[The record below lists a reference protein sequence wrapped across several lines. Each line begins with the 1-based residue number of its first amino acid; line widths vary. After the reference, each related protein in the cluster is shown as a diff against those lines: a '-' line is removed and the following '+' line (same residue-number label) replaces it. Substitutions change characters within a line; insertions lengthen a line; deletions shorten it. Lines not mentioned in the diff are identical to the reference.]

1 MSEAMQSAGAI
12 QAHESG
18 ADGAHP
24 HHPGAGIYVIVAA
37 FLCVLTAM
45 EITVFYVPAL
55 KTVIVPVLL
64 VLAAAKF
71 ALIAMFFMH
80 LKYDSW
86 MLSSFFLFPLLMA
99 FILLSALLMLF
110 AYLSH
115 HMG

>member
-1 MSEAMQSAGAI
+1 MSEATQTATIDTHVPG
-12 QAHESG
+12 ET
-18 ADGAHP
+18 
-24 HHPGAGIYVIVAA
+24 HHPGVGIYLIVAI

-55 KTVIVPVLL
+55 KTVIVPLL
-64 VLAAAKF
+64 LILAAAKF

-86 MLSSFFLFPLLMA
+86 ALSGIFAFALIIATLLLVS
-99 FILLSALLMLF
+99 LLLLF

-115 HMG
+115 HMT

>member
-1 MSEAMQSAGAI
+1 MSEATQTMAPHA
-12 QAHESG
+12 QAE
-18 ADGAHP
+18 AA
-24 HHPGAGIYVIVAA
+24 HHPGVGIYLIVAV
-37 FLCVLTAM
+37 FLVVLTGM

-64 VLAAAKF
+64 ILAAAKF

-86 MLSSFFLFPLLMA
+86 TLSGIFIFPLMIA
-99 FILLSALLMLF
+99 ALLATALLMLF

-115 HMG
+115 HLA

>member
-1 MSEAMQSAGAI
+1 MSEATQTIDS
-12 QAHESG
+12 
-18 ADGAHP
+18 HP
-24 HHPGAGIYVIVAA
+24 QTEAAHHPGVGIYLMVAV
-37 FLCVLTAM
+37 FLVVLTVM

-64 VLAAAKF
+64 ILAAAKF

-86 MLSSFFLFPLLMA
+86 TLSWIFVFPLTIA
-99 FILLSALLMLF
+99 ALLAASLLMLF

-115 HMG
+115 HLA

>member
-1 MSEAMQSAGAI
+1 MSEAMEAAGVLEPHGREA
-12 QAHESG
+12 E
-18 ADGAHP
+18 P

-37 FLCVLTAM
+37 FLAVLTAM

-55 KTVIVPVLL
+55 KTVVVPVLL

-86 MLSSFFLFPLLMA
+86 VLSAFFLFGLAIAFVLLFA
-99 FILLSALLMLF
+99 LMLLF
-110 AYLSH
+110 TYLSH
-115 HMG
+115 HRD

>member
-1 MSEAMQSAGAI
+1 
-12 QAHESG
+12 
-18 ADGAHP
+18 
-24 HHPGAGIYVIVAA
+24 VAA

-55 KTVIVPVLL
+55 KSVIVPVLL

-86 MLSSFFLFPLLMA
+86 ALSAYFLFPLFIA
-99 FILLSALLMLF
+99 FLLLSALLMLF
-110 AYLSH
+110 AYLAH

>member
-1 MSEAMQSAGAI
+1 MSEATQTIEPHAPAGA
-12 QAHESG
+12 A
-18 ADGAHP
+18 
-24 HHPGAGIYVIVAA
+24 HHPGVGIYLMVAV
-37 FLCVLTAM
+37 FLVVLTGM

-64 VLAAAKF
+64 ALAAAKF

-86 MLSSFFLFPLLMA
+86 TLSWIFIFPLTIA
-99 FILLSALLMLF
+99 ALLAASLLMLF

-115 HMG
+115 HLA